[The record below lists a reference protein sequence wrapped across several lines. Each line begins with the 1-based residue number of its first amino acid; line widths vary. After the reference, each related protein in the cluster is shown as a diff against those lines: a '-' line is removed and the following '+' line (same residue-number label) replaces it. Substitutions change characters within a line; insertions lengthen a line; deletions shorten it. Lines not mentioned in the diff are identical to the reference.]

1 MSRLGATWM
10 ALTQTALVGAQLLL
24 LPLQV
29 RQWGAA
35 ATAQWSAAIAVASIM
50 SASDLGL
57 KAFGHAALGEAARAG
72 LPPDASFTAI
82 WAALRLLMG
91 SIALLGVTGAWTV
104 SVLGGGATPV
114 WLVWLVAAF
123 AIEGLLLARIMYMD
137 TLGLIARA
145 EGCYAMMLWLR
156 LLTAATALKAFDA
169 PPATLAMIYAVSAL
183 VGLTA
188 QSIALRGHPALRL
201 TAGGF
206 RAIGIDTFWLLR
218 YSMAYPL
225 ANWCRISLPV
235 LVLNTVAQAALVNA
249 YVALRAVFG
258 FLRAVVLN
266 VGRYTSVQFMDAA
279 ALRRRRLL
287 LWCIGSIVLCTA
299 FALGVVLDAGALLS
313 RWVPGISTA
322 GYEWMS
328 LSFSLAA
335 PFFACEILLLTWM
348 RDGGEQHVARLHFVY
363 VLLALLSVSA
373 CLATR
378 SMHVYL
384 AAWLVVEVGFGVTV
398 VARTRQFGVGMP
410 VLRTAASGVA
420 LVLVCFAAVQGTELL
435 HSGEGFAH
443 LSQRLAFFAAL
454 SSLMLLQLRHW
465 AREPIATEG
474 GL

>member
-1 MSRLGATWM
+1 M
-10 ALTQTALVGAQLLL
+10 LL

-35 ATAQWSAAIAVASIM
+35 STAQWSAAIAMASIM

-72 LPPDASFTAI
+72 LPPDASFTSI

-91 SIALLGVTGAWTV
+91 SIALLGVTSAWAV
-104 SVLGGGATPV
+104 STLGGAPVPV
-114 WLVWLVAAF
+114 WLVWLVVAF

-137 TLGLIARA
+137 TLGLMVRA

-169 PPATLAMIYAVSAL
+169 SPATLAAIYASSAL
-183 VGLTA
+183 IGLAA
-188 QSIALRGHPALRL
+188 QSFALRGHPALRL

-206 RAIGIDTFWLLR
+206 GAITVDTFWLLR

-235 LVLNTVAQAALVNA
+235 LVLSTVAQAALVNA

-258 FLRAVVLN
+258 FLRAVVLH
-266 VGRYTSVQFMDAA
+266 VGRYMSVQFMEAA

-287 LWCIGSIVLCTA
+287 LWCIGSVVLCTA

-313 RWVPGISTA
+313 RWVPGISIA

-348 RDGGEQHVARLHFVY
+348 RDGGEQHVAMLHFVY
-363 VLLALLSVSA
+363 VLLALLAASA
-373 CLATR
+373 CLATK
-378 SMHVYL
+378 SLHVYL
-384 AAWLVVEVGFGVTV
+384 VAWLVVEVGFGATV
-398 VARTRQFGVGMP
+398 LMRTRQYGVALP
-410 VLRTAASGVA
+410 VFRTAASGIA
-420 LVLVCFAAVQGTELL
+420 LVLLCFGAVQGTELL
-435 HSGEGFAH
+435 RSGQGFAH

-454 SSLMLLQLRHW
+454 SGLMLLQLRHC
-465 AREPIATEG
+465 AREPLGTTEG
-474 GL
+474 GA